1 MENLMDIDRWE
12 ALIYKG
18 FDDLNY
24 DYSEGMSCASCIK

>member
-1 MENLMDIDRWE
+1 MENLMDMNSMKP
-12 ALIYKG
+12 LIYKG